1 MSALARRRDEEDDA
15 RRRALLGMRDS
26 VTKAVAQ
33 QMPRAG
39 SLAVEEA
46 VEYALEKLLNQ
57 DAHRCELVLARNWWI
72 SWAKRAVTNID
83 KSAAARTREWLPVD
97 EHPQALTRA
106 AEDDALELLDDDAT
120 ILRDEI
126 LAVLKGPQQEW
137 AQALFAQLMCERDDD
152 RPLPDLDEVLGWSA
166 AKTKKT
172 AQRACTTMTE
182 FIKDRATGKVC
193 SRRQAVLDA
202 YITATE
208 GHAGAPPAE
217 AAGREFAAVA
227 LHLTGCPECQVA
239 WHRRRTS
246 LLARCGALIMVPL
259 DSVAAAAQ
267 ALAGKLAG
275 LFSGAQNATLSLLQR
290 LGLGG
295 GAAAAGGSAAALGT
309 KTAAVCVGLVC
320 AAGAGVA
327 EITGVL
333 PPIAPSKSENV
344 QLKATQA
351 ARPKPTPAVS
361 GAVARRSVGRTSP
374 PPPPPAA
381 VRRSAAE
388 RRAGSS
394 STRTASSTSAR
405 RPAVTPPPPPP
416 PPPPAAA
423 TSSSQ
428 DYTPGDLPAAPLA
441 PPPPPPPPPPAAT
454 PGCVPGD
461 LSC

>member
-1 MSALARRRDEEDDA
+1 M
-15 RRRALLGMRDS
+15 
-26 VTKAVAQ
+26 TT
-33 QMPRAG
+33 
-39 SLAVEEA
+39 
-46 VEYALEKLLNQ
+46 
-57 DAHRCELVLARNWWI
+57 H
-72 SWAKRAVTNID
+72 
-83 KSAAARTREWLPVD
+83 
-97 EHPQALTRA
+97 
-106 AEDDALELLDDDAT
+106 
-120 ILRDEI
+120 
-126 LAVLKGPQQEW
+126 
-137 AQALFAQLMCERDDD
+137 
-152 RPLPDLDEVLGWSA
+152 PLPGLDEVLGWSA

-172 AQRACTTMTE
+172 AQRACTTMTA

-193 SRRQAVLDA
+193 SRRQAILDA

-217 AAGREFAAVA
+217 AARREFAAVA

-259 DSVAAAAQ
+259 DSLAAAAQ

-320 AAGAGVA
+320 ATGAGVA

-333 PPIAPSKSENV
+333 PPIAPSKPDNEH
-344 QLKATQA
+344 LKAAQT

-361 GAVARRSVGRTSP
+361 GAVALRSVART

-381 VRRSAAE
+381 VRRS
-388 RRAGSS
+388 
-394 STRTASSTSAR
+394 TATP
-405 RPAVTPPPPPP
+405 RPAITPPPPP
-416 PPPPAAA
+416 AVA
-423 TSSSQ
+423 SVSSQ
-428 DYTPGDLPAAPLA
+428 ASTPGDLPDAPLA
-441 PPPPPPPPPPAAT
+441 PPPPPPPPAVTPA
-454 PGCVPGD
+454 CVPGD
-461 LSC
+461 LAC

>member
-1 MSALARRRDEEDDA
+1 MSALARRRREEDDA
-15 RRRALLGMRDS
+15 GRRALLAMRDS
-26 VTKAVAQ
+26 VTKAVAR

-39 SLAVEEA
+39 SVAVEEG
-46 VEYALEKLLNQ
+46 VEHALEALLKK
-57 DAHRCELVLARNWWI
+57 DAHRCEPAFARNWWI
-72 SWAKRAVTNID
+72 AWAKLAVINIG
-83 KSAAARTREWLPVD
+83 KSAAARQREWLPVD
-97 EHPQALTRA
+97 QHPQALTRT

-120 ILRDEI
+120 TALRDEL

-152 RPLPDLDEVLGWSA
+152 RPLPGLDEVLGWSA

-208 GHAGAPPAE
+208 GHSGAPPAE

-227 LHLTGCPECQVA
+227 LHLAGCPECQVA

-259 DSVAAAAQ
+259 DSLAAAAQ
-267 ALAGKLAG
+267 PFAGKLAG
-275 LFSGAQNATLSLLQR
+275 VFSGAHNATLSLLQR

-295 GAAAAGGSAAALGT
+295 GAAAAGGGAAALGA
-309 KTAAVCVGLVC
+309 KTTAVCVGLAC

-333 PPIAPSKSENV
+333 PPRTPSKSENAD
-344 QLKATQA
+344 LKAAQTP
-351 ARPKPTPAVS
+351 RPKPTPAV
-361 GAVARRSVGRTSP
+361 RSVGRT

-381 VRRSAAE
+381 VRRAS
-388 RRAGSS
+388 SS
-394 STRTASSTSAR
+394 STRTRTAP
-405 RPAVTPPPPPP
+405 RPTVTPPPPP
-416 PPPPAAA
+416 AVA
-423 TSSSQ
+423 TSGSQ
-428 DYTPGDLPAAPLA
+428 AYTPGDLPTAPLA

-454 PGCVPGD
+454 TRCMPGD
-461 LSC
+461 LGC